1 MQLNK
6 YQERIIEIG
15 QTKSAK
21 LVLPE
26 RDDPRV
32 SLAKRHLRDLGYE
45 LLEPEDFRSKR
56 TQYQEVLEQE
66 RFFKKI

>member
-26 RDDPRV
+26 RDDPAYPLQKDICV
-32 SLAKRHLRDLGYE
+32 TLVMSFWNQKIFEAKKPNTRK
-45 LLEPEDFRSKR
+45 F
-56 TQYQEVLEQE
+56 
-66 RFFKKI
+66 

>member
-15 QTKSAK
+15 QKKSAK
-21 LVLPE
+21 LILPE

-32 SLAKRHLRDLGYE
+32 SLAKRHLRDLGYKIFWNQRIFEAKE
-45 LLEPEDFRSKR
+45 LNTRKF
-56 TQYQEVLEQE
+56 
-66 RFFKKI
+66 